1 VITSARYL
9 SRTFLSRFG
18 LLLLA
23 FLVLFEI
30 FDMMAIG
37 DQVISRND
45 SILALFQY
53 SALRIPEIMA
63 QSLPFSV
70 LLGALLTLAGL
81 AQNNEIVVLKS
92 IGISFFQLLA
102 MLAPAA
108 LVIGVAHFLLADQV
122 VPQLSPRVEQLLEP
136 EDRADKAGKEDEEA
150 NAGIW
155 LRDDRAVVSMERASR
170 DGRDIEKVTVFERD
184 EKGKLQTIMRANA
197 AHFKNGRWTLQ
208 GVRILV
214 PGDLERDLPEM
225 QWTTGLRPSQLSS
238 LAAHP
243 SVLSIKQIMR
253 FIRTP
258 EIGARPVHVYATW
271 LQQRISLL
279 LKPLL
284 MILLAAPAANI
295 TRRQAGMAGTLA
307 YGIAAGFAYFVAD
320 GLGLAFG
327 EAGKLPALVA
337 AWVPGLIFA
346 AFGGYIVLQVER

>member
-9 SRTFLSRFG
+9 SRTFISRFG

-23 FLVLFEI
+23 VVVLFEI
-30 FDMMAIG
+30 FDMMATG

-45 SILALFQY
+45 SILALFRY
-53 SALRIPEIMA
+53 SALRIPEIMV

-70 LLGALLTLAGL
+70 LLAALLTLAGL

-92 IGISFFQLLA
+92 VGISFFQLLA
-102 MLAPAA
+102 MLTPSA
-108 LVIGVAHFLLADQV
+108 LAIGVGHFVLADQV
-122 VPQLSPRVEQLLEP
+122 VPHTAPRAALLLEP
-136 EDRADKAGKEDEEA
+136 ENRAGNSDHQDDEA

-155 LRDDRAVVSMERASR
+155 LRDGRAVVSMERASR
-170 DGRDIEKVTVFERD
+170 DGRHAENVSVFERD
-184 EKGKLQTIMRANA
+184 DKGKLTSIMRAHA
-197 AHFKNGRWTLQ
+197 ARFDNGRWTLQ
-208 GVRILV
+208 NVRILV
-214 PGDLERDLPEM
+214 PGELERDVPDM
-225 QWTTGLRPSQLSS
+225 QWTTGLRPAQLSS

-243 SVLSIKQIMR
+243 SVLSIKQILR
-253 FIRTP
+253 FIHKP

-284 MILLAAPAANI
+284 MILLAAPAANL
-295 TRRQAGMAGTLA
+295 TRRQAGMAGTLG

-346 AFGGYIVLQVER
+346 AFGGFIVLQVER